1 MFLLPIDAAG
11 LANVKAYNV
20 LYTLIFKFE
29 EYTKNGA
36 RYLKVVSSK
45 ITMEPES
52 MTFYFENLFEDKEL
66 NDAYSRALTK
76 KSKEIFI
83 MLQYAY
89 GDSYAQAYSDIFN
102 NLLSKVPL
110 TELFEGV

>member
-1 MFLLPIDAAG
+1 
-11 LANVKAYNV
+11 
-20 LYTLIFKFE
+20 
-29 EYTKNGA
+29 
-36 RYLKVVSSK
+36 
-45 ITMEPES
+45 

-89 GDSYAQAYSDIFN
+89 GDSYARAYSDIFN

-110 TELFEGV
+110 TELFEGL

>member
-1 MFLLPIDAAG
+1 MTTRDDSYFTSSGLDFRWCWYTEFWLKPTYAG
-11 LANVKAYNV
+11 GVRGKQQANAK
-20 LYTLIFKFE
+20 L
-29 EYTKNGA
+29 
-36 RYLKVVSSK
+36 
-45 ITMEPES
+45 
-52 MTFYFENLFEDKEL
+52 NLV
-66 NDAYSRALTK
+66 
-76 KSKEIFI
+76 EIFI